1 MDEGTA
7 AEFGPGDTS
16 VIPLGH
22 NAWVIGNDM
31 NLCSHLTLQ
40 A

>member
-22 NAWVIGNDM
+22 NAWVIGNEM
-31 NLCSHLTLQ
+31 NLSSHLTLQ

>member
-7 AEFGPGDTS
+7 AEFGTGDTS

-22 NAWVIGNDM
+22 NAWVIGNEM